1 MSEGSGGGP
10 GDIAVG
16 VGSMVAGYRLDQ
28 QIGLGG
34 MAVVYRA
41 HDSRLDRDVA
51 LKVLAPALAQD
62 DSFRQRFIRESRAA
76 AAVDDP
82 HIIPVY
88 EAGEER
94 GVLFIAMRFVR
105 GGDVRSLLDAVGP
118 LAPERATELL
128 SQAASALDAAHARGL
143 VHRDVKPANM
153 LLEASPD
160 ADRPDHVYLSDFG
173 LAKGSLANT
182 GLTSTG
188 QFLGTLDY
196 VSPEQVEG
204 RPVDGRT
211 DQYALGC
218 VAFELLTGQP
228 PFPREQG
235 MAVLYAQVSEA
246 PPRLSSRRAG
256 LPAGVDDV
264 VNRALAKAQGDRYPS
279 CRDFAAELR
288 RAFRLGSAGPAGRP
302 PARPPTQVAEPARP
316 PARPEP
322 GRPAARP
329 DPGRPEPSRP
339 EPGRSEPA
347 RPPVSSEP
355 TRASGPSRPA
365 GASGPPGIPAGP
377 AQADP
382 PTEGFRPAS
391 RPRTTPGLTSPEG
404 QHGGPQHGGPQ
415 YGGPAYGGPAYG
427 GPAYGGPGQAGPQA
441 AAGPRR
447 RWWRSPVPLALIAA
461 AVLAAGGGGYVL
473 TSHQSGSG
481 QHPGQRPSAAAPLAV
496 IPPPACTTATAPLK
510 PLPNVSVSSVF
521 VGGTPFAVQESA
533 DGKYTFATIG
543 GAIVVM
549 RNGTG
554 PAPAVLR
561 TIQVKGADKGLTITP
576 DGRYLLA
583 AGNDDATVISVQ
595 QAEDGGPSP
604 VVGVLDAHTANA
616 GAIGVLVSPD
626 GKYVFLTLQ
635 NTTHMAVFNLAKALS
650 AGFGPADL
658 VGFVPL
664 NVQPVGIGVSPDGK
678 WLYVTSFEKT
688 AGPMPAPGTLSVVSL
703 PGAETDPATAVK
715 AVVDAGCSPA
725 RVISRAGI
733 VWVTARD
740 SNSLIAFS
748 AARLLSDPKHALL
761 AKVTVGLSPIGEA
774 FIDGGK
780 RIVVADTNLNTKP
793 KMHGDLAVVSTSAAL
808 AGKPALLGIIPA
820 VGQPRQVTVANGGTA
835 LLMANQVSREVQ
847 ALALSALP

>member
-1 MSEGSGGGP
+1 LSEGSGGGP

-105 GGDVRSLLDAVGP
+105 GGDVRSLLDAAGP
-118 LAPERATELL
+118 LAPERATEIL

-196 VSPEQVEG
+196 VAPEQVEG

-246 PPRLSSRRAG
+246 PPRLSSRRPG

-264 VNRALAKAQGDRYPS
+264 VNRALAKAQDDRYPS

-288 RAFRLGSAGPAGRP
+288 RVFRLGSAGP

-322 GRPAARP
+322 GRPEPARP
-329 DPGRPEPSRP
+329 PVS
-339 EPGRSEPA
+339 SEPA
-347 RPPVSSEP
+347 RLPVSSEP

-365 GASGPPGIPAGP
+365 GASGPPGIPAVPPGP

-404 QHGGPQHGGPQ
+404 QPGGPQHGGPQ
-415 YGGPAYGGPAYG
+415 YGGPQ
-427 GPAYGGPGQAGPQA
+427 YGGPGQTGPQA

-481 QHPGQRPSAAAPLAV
+481 QHPGQRPGAAAPLAV
-496 IPPPACTTATAPLK
+496 IPPPACTTGTAPLK

-521 VGGTPFAVQESA
+521 IGGTPFAVQESA

-554 PAPAVLR
+554 PAPSVLR
-561 TIQVKGADKGLTITP
+561 TIQVKGADKGLTLTP

-664 NVQPVGIGVSPDGK
+664 NVQPVGIGASPDGK

-725 RVISRAGI
+725 RVISGAGV

-748 AARLLSDPKHALL
+748 AARLVSDPKHALL

-793 KMHGDLAVVSTSAAL
+793 KMHGDLAVVSTAAAL